1 MANETKSHFDAYN
14 VIERGLAVAVG
25 NLASHV
31 RVLEQKY
38 NEAKTWSGQAAQDQD
53 RILGSLETT
62 MLQLRMLPA
71 KLQFSRFLPKLDMAH
86 NGSGKGG
93 FGVITTLEAFARQ
106 ENITDAK
113 NVVNS
118 ARHSIISHVEKLGKA
133 VCIVIRDAD
142 ELVRVIRQE
151 QTEPIVDSGKDAS
164 RVMQE
169 IEVVSKKIASD
180 YEHVLSLP
188 ATSKSIS
195 QASNMALLHTR
206 NYLPS
211 LREYCLDM
219 GDNVQQTTERRNS
232 TASLAVTRMQKIATI
247 ESAFAQVNAQVMAL
261 DVPKDV
267 VKALDLIA
275 MLSQL
280 PFVYG
285 ALLVEA
291 VRRRE
296 WSDRIKSESAILAE
310 EIANYRE
317 EEERRRKKWLKSI
330 GHLVNEDV
338 ITSDVLNFEVNLQSD
353 DSEWP
358 QVTRDDISDY
368 IQALGTLQGLNEVV
382 EELSEAVKDLDRPT
396 KRQVKQAKSF
406 KMGSIHEATSGS
418 GSFLLR
424 ENDEMKILKSANLK
438 LEDDMRS
445 QKSRIRKLE
454 DMLYKQSQN
463 ARTMSANDI
472 FQIHDGPASN
482 SLLTDQLNST
492 PRPQES
498 LSRKSSMTARRLSVN
513 KAIDEKS
520 LARRIVTLE
529 ADLAQEKQKCL
540 GLEKDIDASKERE
553 GQMKTDV
560 DESRS
565 TNKDLMEN
573 MEAQQR
579 EFGDE
584 RRVLEEEVNRSRIRV
599 EEVEDELDRILG
611 SRDNERSGADDRL
624 RSLEAELNQKNRF
637 LSILE
642 DEKRREAETQQ
653 DQVRTL
659 RSAYSSLTPEQPAP
673 ESTAELVNMLDDL
686 AERAARHAK
695 DLTRALE
702 SAKSDNERLQS
713 TITKHEASAS
723 TAKAQMQVLEN
734 NMSTLRN
741 DWAIEQ
747 AITRSLTAELDDG
760 RDQLRSLRAKFA
772 EGETGS
778 EALRQTVEELAARA
792 STLATELAEAKSH
805 INGLD
810 VELSSLQRRHSTVQR
825 ETEYTATRLEARSI
839 RALALTEKL
848 VSRNEEM
855 ARLLEALGLSMTDR
869 DGALV
874 IQRASKVPGT
884 STVLLDPNASN
895 GQNPSIHSSAGRSFE
910 VRPDRS
916 ILQWAQAA
924 TTEEEDNRFGQLTA
938 KIDEFNLTTL
948 SEAIIK
954 LRRDVE
960 WTGKKWKMEARCYR
974 DKYHRAQSEAYD
986 KIAFRSFKEGD
997 LALFLPTRNQAN
1009 RPWAAFNVGAPHY
1022 FLREQDSHKLRNREW
1037 IVARISKMS
1046 ERVVDLSKTMDSL
1059 KGADGRSIGDASD
1072 RGVSFEDDNP
1082 FELSDGLRWYLLE
1095 AFEEKTGAPSSPG
1108 LGKITV
1114 ASAHVDVK
1122 GSIRMKQSPSGN
1134 DASKKLN
1141 KSLESR
1147 RSSSN
1152 SKSGSITHPA
1162 GKEITAETM
1171 MPGQGDAGGIQRRHS
1186 ITRRG
1191 SRSSAAAPGL
1201 SGLGVEVVN
1210 SNEEVRRDQLW
1221 GP

>member
-1 MANETKSHFDAYN
+1 
-14 VIERGLAVAVG
+14 
-25 NLASHV
+25 
-31 RVLEQKY
+31 
-38 NEAKTWSGQAAQDQD
+38 
-53 RILGSLETT
+53 
-62 MLQLRMLPA
+62 
-71 KLQFSRFLPKLDMAH
+71 
-86 NGSGKGG
+86 
-93 FGVITTLEAFARQ
+93 
-106 ENITDAK
+106 
-113 NVVNS
+113 
-118 ARHSIISHVEKLGKA
+118 
-133 VCIVIRDAD
+133 
-142 ELVRVIRQE
+142 
-151 QTEPIVDSGKDAS
+151 
-164 RVMQE
+164 
-169 IEVVSKKIASD
+169 
-180 YEHVLSLP
+180 
-188 ATSKSIS
+188 
-195 QASNMALLHTR
+195 
-206 NYLPS
+206 
-211 LREYCLDM
+211 
-219 GDNVQQTTERRNS
+219 
-232 TASLAVTRMQKIATI
+232 
-247 ESAFAQVNAQVMAL
+247 
-261 DVPKDV
+261 
-267 VKALDLIA
+267 
-275 MLSQL
+275 
-280 PFVYG
+280 
-285 ALLVEA
+285 
-291 VRRRE
+291 
-296 WSDRIKSESAILAE
+296 
-310 EIANYRE
+310 
-317 EEERRRKKWLKSI
+317 
-330 GHLVNEDV
+330 
-338 ITSDVLNFEVNLQSD
+338 
-353 DSEWP
+353 
-358 QVTRDDISDY
+358 
-368 IQALGTLQGLNEVV
+368 
-382 EELSEAVKDLDRPT
+382 LSEAVKDLDRPT
-396 KRQVKQAKSF
+396 KRQVKKAKSF
-406 KMGSIHEATSGS
+406 KMGSVHETTSGS

-472 FQIHDGPASN
+472 FQIHDSPASD

-492 PRPQES
+492 PRTQES
-498 LSRKSSMTARRLSVN
+498 LSRKSSVTARRLSAN
-513 KAIDEKS
+513 KAVDEKS
-520 LARRIVTLE
+520 LARRMVTLE

-553 GQMKTDV
+553 SQMKTDV
-560 DESRS
+560 DEYRS

-624 RSLEAELNQKNRF
+624 RSLEAELDKKTRF
-637 LSILE
+637 LSSLE
-642 DEKRREAETQQ
+642 DEKRRDAETQQ
-653 DQVRTL
+653 DPIRTM
-659 RSAYSSLTPEQPAP
+659 RTVYSSLSPEQPVP
-673 ESTAELVNMLDDL
+673 ESTAELVDTLDDL
-686 AERAARHAK
+686 AGRAARHAN
-695 DLTRALE
+695 DLARALE

-713 TITKHEASAS
+713 TITKQEASAS

-734 NMSTLRN
+734 DMSTLRN
-741 DWAIEQ
+741 DGAIEQ
-747 AITRSLTAELDDG
+747 ARSRSLTAELDDG
-760 RDQLRSLRAKFA
+760 RHQLRLLRAKFA

-778 EALRQTVEELAARA
+778 ETLRQRVEELAARA

-810 VELSSLQRRHSTVQR
+810 VELSSLQRRHSADQR
-825 ETEYTATRLEARSI
+825 ETEDTATRLEARST

-855 ARLLEALGLSMTDR
+855 ARLLETLGLSMTDR

-924 TTEEEDNRFGQLTA
+924 TTEEEGNRFAQLTA